1 MPFTL
6 WSHNQLLGET
16 SFELGDPLG
25 RKRIGV
31 FNPSPLGATL
41 MPTLTGI
48 GPALLALGRRVHET
62 EPIADDPA
70 SMERLLRET
79 TEGSAVIDFAKR
91 LHALDLELRDPEG
104 QSMSTESIGVHDTHQ
119 FTYLADG
126 EVPATAID
134 FDRPRYFLSATLP
147 QRRVA
152 KRRTSH
158 VH

>member
-25 RKRIGV
+25 RKRIGA
-31 FNPSPLGATL
+31 FTPSPLGATL

-48 GPALLALGRRVHET
+48 GPALLALGKRMREGPPT
-62 EPIADDPA
+62 ADDPA
-70 SMERLLRET
+70 AMERLLRDT
-79 TEGSAVIDFAKR
+79 AEGSAVLSFAKR
-91 LHALDLELRDPEG
+91 LHALDLELRDPNG
-104 QSMSTESIGVHDTHQ
+104 QAMSTESIGVHDSHE

-126 EVPATAID
+126 DPPEEPIEL
-134 FDRPRYFLSATLP
+134 DRPRYFLSATLP
-147 QRRVA
+147 HRSAARRRVGQ
-152 KRRTSH
+152 